1 MNIIET
7 HIKELKTDLDLIQ
20 MKKNQMKIKF
30 ERLFTD
36 SDILNGCETNN
47 KTTNNSICKNIHILI
62 NSKDDFN
69 LVISK
74 KLRKIIFFFNKFYG

>member
-1 MNIIET
+1 MNLIET

-20 MKKNQMKIKF
+20 TKKNQMKIKF
-30 ERLFTD
+30 ERLLTD
-36 SDILNGCETNN
+36 SDILNRCETKN
-47 KTTNNSICKNIHILI
+47 KTTNNSICKYIQILI

-74 KLRKIIFFFNKFYG
+74 WFDFFF